1 MLFAVLPRANLCFLP
16 LFLVP
21 RIVLFGAFS
30 RDKIVLETVL
40 LATPL
45 CKKSCFLVLSFVDCS
60 PLFRHGALDR
70 VFWCSPFVH
79 KIVLAPTS
87 LCGVLV
93 FDSVSSPSSS
103 SSPLLRLLRLLPHNF
118 VTHTTWSHRSLSH
131 TTVSHTT
138 LSPQLC
144 HSQLCHTPSFTDN
157 FVTHTHTHFCYT
169 RLGHTVTHTHL
180 CQHNCV
186 THATLSRTTL
196 SHTTLSH
203 TFQLCHTHILVTYNF
218 VTHTHTHICRTQL
231 CHAPSLHGRRGT
243 WRHSPALLR
252 GRRGTWR
259 HRPLFCVAAI
269 GVTGMALVALDLA
282 LVARLVAVSRPGHRG
297 TLRGRRGNCS
307 HPPSFCVAGVALGD
321 IYLRLAW
328 QAWQLWHWADSGGGL
343 GRR

>member
-1 MLFAVLPRANLCFLP
+1 M
-16 LFLVP
+16 
-21 RIVLFGAFS
+21 
-30 RDKIVLETVL
+30 
-40 LATPL
+40 ATPL

-70 VFWCSPFVH
+70 VFWCSPSCT
-79 KIVLAPTS
+79 KSCLLPTS

-93 FDSVSSPSSS
+93 FDSVSLSSS
-103 SSPLLRLLRLLPHNF
+103 SSPPPPPPPPPPHTTLSHTQLGHTDLCHTQLCHTQLCHHSFVTHNF
-118 VTHTTWSHRSLSH
+118 VTHHLSQTTLSH
-131 TTVSHTT
+131 THIFVIHDLVTLSHTRI
-138 LSPQLC
+138 
-144 HSQLCHTPSFTDN
+144 
-157 FVTHTHTHFCYT
+157 FVT
-169 RLGHTVTHTHL
+169 
-180 CQHNCV
+180 HNCV
-186 THATLSRTTL
+186 THTTLSRTTL
-196 SHTTLSH
+196 SHTTLSRTIFAWQAWH
-203 TFQLCHTHILVTYNF
+203 LATFTCT
-218 VTHTHTHICRTQL
+218 
-231 CHAPSLHGRRGT
+231 
-243 WRHSPALLR
+243 LR

-328 QAWQLWHWADSGGGL
+328 QAWHLGHWAGSGGEL